1 MPIITTFLP
10 NAYFSLSFDFRMS
23 PLTQCSKVVDA
34 SDAACCVQSSR
45 RNIDRLLREL
55 PDGDDRT
62 ENQDRTNCHLD
73 DVAALFFRANQKRV
87 GGFFVLIFWLICRAC
102 LFFHDPTL
110 LSRTV
115 GRDDNDHQISAMP
128 ISGKVKHSCGRSCAC
143 ACDVDLICFG
153 KGFVF
158 ILYALYNP
166 TKFWP

>member
-10 NAYFSLSFDFRMS
+10 SGYFSLSFDFRMS
-23 PLTQCSKVVDA
+23 HLMQPLKVVDA
-34 SDAACCVQSSR
+34 SDTVSVQSTW

-102 LFFHDPTL
+102 LFFHDPTF

-115 GRDDNDHQISAMP
+115 GRDDNDDQISAMP
-128 ISGKVKHSCGRSCAC
+128 ISGKVKHSPGRSCAC
-143 ACDVDLICFG
+143 ACDVDLIRFG
-153 KGFVF
+153 EGFVF